1 MKKSRFFLA
10 STAVLLSALGANP
23 VLTRDVERSIST
35 TIVTPTV
42 DSNKKASTETPESKQ
57 GNANTSTAVTPAA
70 PVTPDKSTSVA
81 SDKDKPS
88 VSDKVEAPKTTPT
101 TPTAPEKDKSEPS
114 DSSSKVEPPKIAPIP
129 SATPDKDKSGTSD
142 SESSKPNQAEPEK
155 KYGDVTVEYK
165 SKDGTLIAPKE
176 LDTPTSEV
184 GTDYDT
190 TDQRKETITTVDGK
204 KYKLDL
210 KATQGA
216 ETGKVVEG
224 NTNITYYYD
233 LVPDAPQKKYGDVTV
248 EYKNKDGMT
257 ISPKVTD
264 TPRSEVGT
272 DYDTTDQRRETII
285 SSEGKKYRL
294 DLKATQGYEKGKVL
308 EGNTN
313 ITYYYDLVTETPD
326 SNKVLPPKA
335 DPAPPDKDIPSTPDS
350 SSKVVPSQDKA
361 QVPSVPATP
370 SSDSSVSPDTSI
382 ADTIA
387 PTDTIPTDEAID
399 AKDTVNPSILT
410 EKGTDETTISDMDL
424 KKDETFSLDNASS
437 VTTKKGDTIDN
448 PIKSIISPA
457 DPLLTDKGFEIIGN
471 DQGEVTIK
479 NADGSKTS
487 VPAAQVGARANP
499 DGTVTVKSSNGKFTL
514 LPDTG
519 EATTILATIGL
530 FILALLGFKKVKP
543 FEKDNWLIR

>member
-23 VLTRDVERSIST
+23 VLARDVERSIST

-42 DSNKKASTETPESKQ
+42 DSNKKASTETLESKQ

-114 DSSSKVEPPKIAPIP
+114 DSSSKVEPPKIAPVP

-165 SKDGTLIAPKE
+165 SKDGALIAPKE
-176 LDTPTSEV
+176 LDTPT
-184 GTDYDT
+184 
-190 TDQRKETITTVDGK
+190 
-204 KYKLDL
+204 
-210 KATQGA
+210 
-216 ETGKVVEG
+216 
-224 NTNITYYYD
+224 
-233 LVPDAPQKKYGDVTV
+233 
-248 EYKNKDGMT
+248 
-257 ISPKVTD
+257 
-264 TPRSEVGT
+264 SEVGT

-326 SNKVLPPKA
+326 SNKVVPPKT

-410 EKGTDETTISDMDL
+410 EKSTDETTISDMDL

-487 VPAAQVGARANP
+487 VPAAQVGGRANP

-543 FEKDNWLIR
+543 FEKDNWLIG

>member
-1 MKKSRFFLA
+1 M
-10 STAVLLSALGANP
+10 LSALGANP
-23 VLTRDVERSIST
+23 VLARDVERSIST

-57 GNANTSTAVTPAA
+57 ENANTSTAVMSAA
-70 PVTPDKSTSVA
+70 PVTPDKSTSVV
-81 SDKDKPS
+81 SDTDKPS
-88 VSDKVEAPKTTPT
+88 ASDKVEAPKTTRT
-101 TPTAPEKDKSEPS
+101 TPTAPEKDKSELL
-114 DSSSKVEPPKIAPIP
+114 DSSSKVEPPKIDPVLP
-129 SATPDKDKSGTSD
+129 ATPDKDKSGTSD
-142 SESSKPNQAEPEK
+142 SESSKPKQSEPEK

-165 SKDGTLIAPKE
+165 SKDGALIAPKE
-176 LDTPTSEV
+176 LDTPTSVV

-190 TDQRKETITTVDGK
+190 TD
-204 KYKLDL
+204 Y
-210 KATQGA
+210 
-216 ETGKVVEG
+216 
-224 NTNITYYYD
+224 
-233 LVPDAPQKKYGDVTV
+233 
-248 EYKNKDGMT
+248 
-257 ISPKVTD
+257 
-264 TPRSEVGT
+264 
-272 DYDTTDQRRETII
+272 RRETII

-326 SNKVLPPKA
+326 SNKVVPPKPEP
-335 DPAPPDKDIPSTPDS
+335 DTPDKTKPSTSDS
-350 SSKVVPSQDKA
+350 SDKGATPQDKPPIPN
-361 QVPSVPATP
+361 PSE
-370 SSDSSVSPDTSI
+370 DSSVSPDSSI
-382 ADTIA
+382 ADTVT
-387 PTDTIPTDEAID
+387 PMDTIPSDGML
-399 AKDTVNPSILT
+399 DTQLEQTNSLEEGINPSILT
-410 EKGTDETTISDMDL
+410 EKSKDEPTTSDVDL

-543 FEKDNWLIR
+543 FEKDNWLIG

>member
-23 VLTRDVERSIST
+23 VLARDVERSIST

-88 VSDKVEAPKTTPT
+88 VSDKVEAPKTTRT
-101 TPTAPEKDKSEPS
+101 TPTAPEKDKSELL
-114 DSSSKVEPPKIAPIP
+114 DSSSKVEPPKIDPVLP
-129 SATPDKDKSGTSD
+129 ATPDKDKSGTSD
-142 SESSKPNQAEPEK
+142 SESSKPKQSEPEK

-165 SKDGTLIAPKE
+165 SKDGALIAPKE
-176 LDTPTSEV
+176 LDTPTSVV

-190 TDQRKETITTVDGK
+190 TD
-204 KYKLDL
+204 Y
-210 KATQGA
+210 
-216 ETGKVVEG
+216 
-224 NTNITYYYD
+224 
-233 LVPDAPQKKYGDVTV
+233 
-248 EYKNKDGMT
+248 
-257 ISPKVTD
+257 
-264 TPRSEVGT
+264 
-272 DYDTTDQRRETII
+272 RRETII

-326 SNKVLPPKA
+326 SNKVVPPKPEP
-335 DPAPPDKDIPSTPDS
+335 DTPDKTKPSTSDS
-350 SSKVVPSQDKA
+350 SDKGATPQDKPPIPN
-361 QVPSVPATP
+361 PSE
-370 SSDSSVSPDTSI
+370 DSSVSPDSSI
-382 ADTIA
+382 ADTVT
-387 PTDTIPTDEAID
+387 PMDTIPSDGML
-399 AKDTVNPSILT
+399 DTQLEQTNSLEEGINPSILT
-410 EKGTDETTISDMDL
+410 EKSKDEPTTSDVDL

-543 FEKDNWLIR
+543 FEKDNWLIG

>member
-23 VLTRDVERSIST
+23 VLARDVERSIST

-114 DSSSKVEPPKIAPIP
+114 DSSSKVEPPKIAPVP
-129 SATPDKDKSGTSD
+129 SAIPDKDKSGTSD

-165 SKDGTLIAPKE
+165 SKDGALIAPKE

-190 TDQRKETITTVDGK
+190 TD
-204 KYKLDL
+204 Y
-210 KATQGA
+210 
-216 ETGKVVEG
+216 
-224 NTNITYYYD
+224 
-233 LVPDAPQKKYGDVTV
+233 
-248 EYKNKDGMT
+248 
-257 ISPKVTD
+257 
-264 TPRSEVGT
+264 
-272 DYDTTDQRRETII
+272 RRETII

-294 DLKATQGYEKGKVL
+294 DPQATQGYEKGKVL

-326 SNKVLPPKA
+326 SNKVVPPKA
-335 DPAPPDKDIPSTPDS
+335 APAPPDKDIPSTSDS

-361 QVPSVPATP
+361 QVPSVSATP
-370 SSDSSVSPDTSI
+370 SSDSSVSPDSSI
-382 ADTIA
+382 ADTVT
-387 PTDTIPTDEAID
+387 PMDTIPSDGML
-399 AKDTVNPSILT
+399 DTQLEQTNSLEEGINPSILT
-410 EKGTDETTISDMDL
+410 EKSKDEPTTSDVDL
-424 KKDETFSLDNASS
+424 KKDETFNLNNASS
-437 VTTKKGDTIDN
+437 VSGKKGDTIDN
-448 PIKSIISPA
+448 PIRSIISPA

-543 FEKDNWLIR
+543 FEKDNWLIG

>member
-23 VLTRDVERSIST
+23 VLARDVERSIST

-114 DSSSKVEPPKIAPIP
+114 DSSSKVEPPKIAPVP

-165 SKDGTLIAPKE
+165 SKDGALIAPKE

-190 TDQRKETITTVDGK
+190 TD
-204 KYKLDL
+204 Y
-210 KATQGA
+210 
-216 ETGKVVEG
+216 
-224 NTNITYYYD
+224 
-233 LVPDAPQKKYGDVTV
+233 
-248 EYKNKDGMT
+248 
-257 ISPKVTD
+257 
-264 TPRSEVGT
+264 
-272 DYDTTDQRRETII
+272 RRETII

-294 DLKATQGYEKGKVL
+294 DPQATQGYEKGKVL

-326 SNKVLPPKA
+326 SNKVVPPKA
-335 DPAPPDKDIPSTPDS
+335 APAPPDKDIPSTSDS

-361 QVPSVPATP
+361 QVPSVSATP
-370 SSDSSVSPDTSI
+370 SSDSSVSPDSSI
-382 ADTIA
+382 ADTVT
-387 PTDTIPTDEAID
+387 PMDTIPSDGML
-399 AKDTVNPSILT
+399 DTQLEQTNSLEEGINPSILT
-410 EKGTDETTISDMDL
+410 EKSKDEPTTSDVDL
-424 KKDETFSLDNASS
+424 KKDETFNLNNASS
-437 VTTKKGDTIDN
+437 VSGKKGDTIDN
-448 PIKSIISPA
+448 PIRSIISPA

-543 FEKDNWLIR
+543 FEKDNWLIG

>member
-23 VLTRDVERSIST
+23 VLARDVERSIST

-57 GNANTSTAVTPAA
+57 GNASTSTAVTPAA
-70 PVTPDKSTSVA
+70 PVTPDKSTSVV

-88 VSDKVEAPKTTPT
+88 VPDKVEAPKATPT

-114 DSSSKVEPPKIAPIP
+114 DSSSKVEPPKIAPVP
-129 SATPDKDKSGTSD
+129 PAPPDKDKSGTSD

-165 SKDGTLIAPKE
+165 SKDGALIAPKE

-190 TDQRKETITTVDGK
+190 TD
-204 KYKLDL
+204 Y
-210 KATQGA
+210 
-216 ETGKVVEG
+216 
-224 NTNITYYYD
+224 
-233 LVPDAPQKKYGDVTV
+233 
-248 EYKNKDGMT
+248 
-257 ISPKVTD
+257 
-264 TPRSEVGT
+264 
-272 DYDTTDQRRETII
+272 RRETII

-294 DLKATQGYEKGKVL
+294 DPQATQGYEKGKVL
-308 EGNTN
+308 EGNTT
-313 ITYYYDLVTETPD
+313 ITYYYDLVTE
-326 SNKVLPPKA
+326 A
-335 DPAPPDKDIPSTPDS
+335 PDS
-350 SSKVVPSQDKA
+350 SSKVVPPRAESTPPDKTKPGESDLSNKGATPQDKPKTPA
-361 QVPSVPATP
+361 APST
-370 SSDSSVSPDTSI
+370 DSSVGPDSSI
-382 ADTIA
+382 ADTVA
-387 PTDTIPTDEAID
+387 PPDKIPHDGMLDTQLESTDTSSDV
-399 AKDTVNPSILT
+399 VNPSALT
-410 EKGTDETTISDMDL
+410 EKNTDKSTTSDVDL

-519 EATTILATIGL
+519 EVPTILATIGL

-543 FEKDNWLIR
+543 FEKDNWLIG

>member
-23 VLTRDVERSIST
+23 VLARDVERSIST

-57 GNANTSTAVTPAA
+57 GNAHTSTAVTPAA
-70 PVTPDKSTSVA
+70 PVTPDKSTSVV
-81 SDKDKPS
+81 SDTDKPS
-88 VSDKVEAPKTTPT
+88 ASDKVEAPKTTRT
-101 TPTAPEKDKSEPS
+101 TPTAPEKDKSELL
-114 DSSSKVEPPKIAPIP
+114 DSSSKVEPPKIDPVLP
-129 SATPDKDKSGTSD
+129 ATPDKDKSGTSD
-142 SESSKPNQAEPEK
+142 SESSKPKQSEPEK

-165 SKDGTLIAPKE
+165 SKDGALIAPKE
-176 LDTPTSEV
+176 LDTPTSVV

-190 TDQRKETITTVDGK
+190 TD
-204 KYKLDL
+204 Y
-210 KATQGA
+210 
-216 ETGKVVEG
+216 
-224 NTNITYYYD
+224 
-233 LVPDAPQKKYGDVTV
+233 
-248 EYKNKDGMT
+248 
-257 ISPKVTD
+257 
-264 TPRSEVGT
+264 
-272 DYDTTDQRRETII
+272 RRETII

-326 SNKVLPPKA
+326 SNKVVPPKPEP
-335 DPAPPDKDIPSTPDS
+335 DTPDKTKPSTSDS
-350 SSKVVPSQDKA
+350 SDKGATPQDKPPIPN
-361 QVPSVPATP
+361 PSE
-370 SSDSSVSPDTSI
+370 DSSVSPDSSI
-382 ADTIA
+382 ADTVT
-387 PTDTIPTDEAID
+387 PMDTIPSDGML
-399 AKDTVNPSILT
+399 DTQLEQTNSLEEGINPSILT

-487 VPAAQVGARANP
+487 VPAAQVGGRTNP

-543 FEKDNWLIR
+543 FEKDNWLIG

>member
-1 MKKSRFFLA
+1 MKKSRLFLA

-23 VLTRDVERSIST
+23 VLARDVERSIST

-57 GNANTSTAVTPAA
+57 ENANTSTAVMSAA
-70 PVTPDKSTSVA
+70 PVTPDKSTSVV
-81 SDKDKPS
+81 SDTDKPS
-88 VSDKVEAPKTTPT
+88 ASDKVEAPKTTRT
-101 TPTAPEKDKSEPS
+101 TPTAPEKDKSELL
-114 DSSSKVEPPKIAPIP
+114 DSSSKVEPPKIDPVLP
-129 SATPDKDKSGTSD
+129 ATPDKDKSGTSD
-142 SESSKPNQAEPEK
+142 SESSKPKQSEPEK

-165 SKDGTLIAPKE
+165 SKDGALIAPKE
-176 LDTPTSEV
+176 LDTPTSVV

-190 TDQRKETITTVDGK
+190 TD
-204 KYKLDL
+204 Y
-210 KATQGA
+210 
-216 ETGKVVEG
+216 
-224 NTNITYYYD
+224 
-233 LVPDAPQKKYGDVTV
+233 
-248 EYKNKDGMT
+248 
-257 ISPKVTD
+257 
-264 TPRSEVGT
+264 
-272 DYDTTDQRRETII
+272 RRETII

-326 SNKVLPPKA
+326 SNKVVPPKPEP
-335 DPAPPDKDIPSTPDS
+335 DTPDKTKPSTSDS
-350 SSKVVPSQDKA
+350 SDKGATPQDKPPIPN
-361 QVPSVPATP
+361 PSE
-370 SSDSSVSPDTSI
+370 DSSVSPDSSI
-382 ADTIA
+382 ADTVT
-387 PTDTIPTDEAID
+387 PMDTIPSDGML
-399 AKDTVNPSILT
+399 DTQLEQTNSLEEGINPSILT
-410 EKGTDETTISDMDL
+410 EKSKDEPTTSDVDL

-543 FEKDNWLIR
+543 FEKDNWLIG

>member
-1 MKKSRFFLA
+1 MLA
-10 STAVLLSALGANP
+10 
-23 VLTRDVERSIST
+23 RDVERSIST

-57 GNANTSTAVTPAA
+57 ENANTSTAVMSAA
-70 PVTPDKSTSVA
+70 PVTPDKSTSVV
-81 SDKDKPS
+81 SDTDKPS
-88 VSDKVEAPKTTPT
+88 ASDKVEAPKTTRT
-101 TPTAPEKDKSEPS
+101 TPTAPEKDKSELL
-114 DSSSKVEPPKIAPIP
+114 DSSSKVEPPKIDPVLP
-129 SATPDKDKSGTSD
+129 ATPDKDKSGTSD
-142 SESSKPNQAEPEK
+142 SESSKPKQSEPEK

-165 SKDGTLIAPKE
+165 SKDGALIAPKE
-176 LDTPTSEV
+176 LDTPTSVV

-190 TDQRKETITTVDGK
+190 TD
-204 KYKLDL
+204 Y
-210 KATQGA
+210 
-216 ETGKVVEG
+216 
-224 NTNITYYYD
+224 
-233 LVPDAPQKKYGDVTV
+233 
-248 EYKNKDGMT
+248 
-257 ISPKVTD
+257 
-264 TPRSEVGT
+264 
-272 DYDTTDQRRETII
+272 RRETII

-326 SNKVLPPKA
+326 SNKVVPPKPEP
-335 DPAPPDKDIPSTPDS
+335 DTPDKTKPSTSDS
-350 SSKVVPSQDKA
+350 SDKGATPQDKPPIPN
-361 QVPSVPATP
+361 PSE
-370 SSDSSVSPDTSI
+370 DSSVSPDSSI
-382 ADTIA
+382 ADTVT
-387 PTDTIPTDEAID
+387 PMDTIPSDGML
-399 AKDTVNPSILT
+399 DTQLEQTNSLEEGINPSILT
-410 EKGTDETTISDMDL
+410 EKSKDEPTTSDVDL

-543 FEKDNWLIR
+543 FEKDNWLIG

>member
-23 VLTRDVERSIST
+23 VLARDVERSIST

-88 VSDKVEAPKTTPT
+88 VSDKVEVPKTTPT

-114 DSSSKVEPPKIAPIP
+114 DSSSKVEPPKIAPVP

-165 SKDGTLIAPKE
+165 SKDGALIAPKE

-190 TDQRKETITTVDGK
+190 TD
-204 KYKLDL
+204 Y
-210 KATQGA
+210 
-216 ETGKVVEG
+216 
-224 NTNITYYYD
+224 
-233 LVPDAPQKKYGDVTV
+233 
-248 EYKNKDGMT
+248 
-257 ISPKVTD
+257 
-264 TPRSEVGT
+264 
-272 DYDTTDQRRETII
+272 RRETII

-294 DLKATQGYEKGKVL
+294 DPQATQGYEKGKVL

-326 SNKVLPPKA
+326 SNKVVPPKA
-335 DPAPPDKDIPSTPDS
+335 APAPPDKDIPSTSDS

-361 QVPSVPATP
+361 QVPSVSATP
-370 SSDSSVSPDTSI
+370 SSDSSVSPDSSI
-382 ADTIA
+382 ADTVT
-387 PTDTIPTDEAID
+387 PMDTIPSDGML
-399 AKDTVNPSILT
+399 DTQLEQTNSLEEGINPSILT
-410 EKGTDETTISDMDL
+410 EKSKDEPTTSDVDL
-424 KKDETFSLDNASS
+424 KKDETFNLNNASS
-437 VTTKKGDTIDN
+437 VSGKKGDTIDN
-448 PIKSIISPA
+448 PIRSIISPA

-543 FEKDNWLIR
+543 FEKDNWLIG

>member
-23 VLTRDVERSIST
+23 VLARDVERSIST

-114 DSSSKVEPPKIAPIP
+114 DSSSKVEPPKIAPVP

-165 SKDGTLIAPKE
+165 SKDGALIAPKE

-190 TDQRKETITTVDGK
+190 TD
-204 KYKLDL
+204 Y
-210 KATQGA
+210 
-216 ETGKVVEG
+216 
-224 NTNITYYYD
+224 
-233 LVPDAPQKKYGDVTV
+233 
-248 EYKNKDGMT
+248 
-257 ISPKVTD
+257 
-264 TPRSEVGT
+264 
-272 DYDTTDQRRETII
+272 RRETII

-294 DLKATQGYEKGKVL
+294 DPQATQGYEKGKVL

-326 SNKVLPPKA
+326 SNKVVPPKA
-335 DPAPPDKDIPSTPDS
+335 APAPPDKDIPSTSDS

-361 QVPSVPATP
+361 QVPSVSATP
-370 SSDSSVSPDTSI
+370 SSDSSVSPDSSI
-382 ADTIA
+382 ADTVT
-387 PTDTIPTDEAID
+387 PMDTIPSDGML
-399 AKDTVNPSILT
+399 DTQLEQTNSLEEGINPSILT
-410 EKGTDETTISDMDL
+410 EKSKDEPTTSDVDL

-487 VPAAQVGARANP
+487 VPAAQVGARVNP

-543 FEKDNWLIR
+543 FEKDNWLIG

>member
-23 VLTRDVERSIST
+23 VLARDVERSSST

-101 TPTAPEKDKSEPS
+101 TPTAPEKDKLEPS
-114 DSSSKVEPPKIAPIP
+114 DSSSKVEPLKIAPVP
-129 SATPDKDKSGTSD
+129 PATPDKDKSGTSD

-190 TDQRKETITTVDGK
+190 TDQR
-204 KYKLDL
+204 
-210 KATQGA
+210 
-216 ETGKVVEG
+216 
-224 NTNITYYYD
+224 
-233 LVPDAPQKKYGDVTV
+233 
-248 EYKNKDGMT
+248 
-257 ISPKVTD
+257 
-264 TPRSEVGT
+264 
-272 DYDTTDQRRETII
+272 RETII

-326 SNKVLPPKA
+326 SNKVVPPKPEP
-335 DPAPPDKDIPSTPDS
+335 DTPDKTKPSTSDS
-350 SSKVVPSQDKA
+350 SDKGATPQDKPPIPN
-361 QVPSVPATP
+361 PSE
-370 SSDSSVSPDTSI
+370 DSSVSPDSSI
-382 ADTIA
+382 ADTVT
-387 PTDTIPTDEAID
+387 PMDTIPSDGML
-399 AKDTVNPSILT
+399 DTQLEQTNSLEEGINPSILT
-410 EKGTDETTISDMDL
+410 EKSKDEPTTSDVDL

-543 FEKDNWLIR
+543 FEKDNWLIG

>member
-23 VLTRDVERSIST
+23 VLARDVERSIST

-114 DSSSKVEPPKIAPIP
+114 DSSSKVEPPKIAPVP

-165 SKDGTLIAPKE
+165 SKDGALIAPKE

-190 TDQRKETITTVDGK
+190 TD
-204 KYKLDL
+204 Y
-210 KATQGA
+210 
-216 ETGKVVEG
+216 
-224 NTNITYYYD
+224 
-233 LVPDAPQKKYGDVTV
+233 
-248 EYKNKDGMT
+248 
-257 ISPKVTD
+257 
-264 TPRSEVGT
+264 
-272 DYDTTDQRRETII
+272 RRETII

-294 DLKATQGYEKGKVL
+294 DPQATQGYEKGKVL

-326 SNKVLPPKA
+326 SNKVVPPKPEP
-335 DPAPPDKDIPSTPDS
+335 DTPDKTKPSTSDS
-350 SSKVVPSQDKA
+350 SDKGATPQDKPPIPN
-361 QVPSVPATP
+361 PSE
-370 SSDSSVSPDTSI
+370 DSSVSPDSSI
-382 ADTIA
+382 ADTVT
-387 PTDTIPTDEAID
+387 PMDTIPSDGML
-399 AKDTVNPSILT
+399 DTQLEQTNSLEEGINPSILT
-410 EKGTDETTISDMDL
+410 EKSKDEPTTSDVDL

-487 VPAAQVGARANP
+487 VPASQVGARANP

-543 FEKDNWLIR
+543 FEKDNWLIG

>member
-23 VLTRDVERSIST
+23 VLARDVERSIST

-57 GNANTSTAVTPAA
+57 ENANTSTAVMSAA
-70 PVTPDKSTSVA
+70 PVTPDKSTSVV
-81 SDKDKPS
+81 SDTDKPS
-88 VSDKVEAPKTTPT
+88 ASDKVEAPKTTRT
-101 TPTAPEKDKSEPS
+101 TPTAPEKDKSELL
-114 DSSSKVEPPKIAPIP
+114 DSSSKVEPPKIAPVLP
-129 SATPDKDKSGTSD
+129 ATPDKDKSGTSD
-142 SESSKPNQAEPEK
+142 SESSKPKQSEPEK

-165 SKDGTLIAPKE
+165 SKDGALIAPKE
-176 LDTPTSEV
+176 LDTPTSVV

-190 TDQRKETITTVDGK
+190 TD
-204 KYKLDL
+204 Y
-210 KATQGA
+210 
-216 ETGKVVEG
+216 
-224 NTNITYYYD
+224 
-233 LVPDAPQKKYGDVTV
+233 
-248 EYKNKDGMT
+248 
-257 ISPKVTD
+257 
-264 TPRSEVGT
+264 
-272 DYDTTDQRRETII
+272 RRETII

-326 SNKVLPPKA
+326 SNKVVPPKPEP
-335 DPAPPDKDIPSTPDS
+335 DTPDKTKPSTSDS
-350 SSKVVPSQDKA
+350 SDKGATPQDKPPIPN
-361 QVPSVPATP
+361 PSE
-370 SSDSSVSPDTSI
+370 DSSVSPDSSI
-382 ADTIA
+382 ADTVT
-387 PTDTIPTDEAID
+387 PMDTIPSDGML
-399 AKDTVNPSILT
+399 DTQLEQTNSLEEGINPSILT
-410 EKGTDETTISDMDL
+410 EKSKDEPTTSDVDL

-543 FEKDNWLIR
+543 FEKDNWLIG

>member
-23 VLTRDVERSIST
+23 VLARDVERSIST

-57 GNANTSTAVTPAA
+57 ENANTSTAVMSAA
-70 PVTPDKSTSVA
+70 PVTPDKSTSVV
-81 SDKDKPS
+81 SDTDKPS
-88 VSDKVEAPKTTPT
+88 ASDKVEAPKTTRT
-101 TPTAPEKDKSEPS
+101 TPTAPEKDKSELL
-114 DSSSKVEPPKIAPIP
+114 DSSSKVEPPKIDPVLP
-129 SATPDKDKSGTSD
+129 ATPDKDKSGTSD
-142 SESSKPNQAEPEK
+142 SESSKPKQSEPEK

-165 SKDGTLIAPKE
+165 SKDGALIAPKE
-176 LDTPTSEV
+176 LDTPTSVV

-190 TDQRKETITTVDGK
+190 TD
-204 KYKLDL
+204 Y
-210 KATQGA
+210 
-216 ETGKVVEG
+216 
-224 NTNITYYYD
+224 
-233 LVPDAPQKKYGDVTV
+233 
-248 EYKNKDGMT
+248 
-257 ISPKVTD
+257 
-264 TPRSEVGT
+264 
-272 DYDTTDQRRETII
+272 RRETII

-326 SNKVLPPKA
+326 SNKVVPPKPEP
-335 DPAPPDKDIPSTPDS
+335 DTPDKTKPSTSDS
-350 SSKVVPSQDKA
+350 SDKGATPQDKPPIPN
-361 QVPSVPATP
+361 PSE
-370 SSDSSVSPDTSI
+370 DSSVSPDSSI
-382 ADTIA
+382 ADTVT
-387 PTDTIPTDEAID
+387 PMDTIPSDGML
-399 AKDTVNPSILT
+399 DTQLEQTNSLEEGINPSILT
-410 EKGTDETTISDMDL
+410 EKSKDEPTTSDVDL

-543 FEKDNWLIR
+543 FEKDNWLIG

>member
-23 VLTRDVERSIST
+23 VLARDVERSIST

-57 GNANTSTAVTPAA
+57 ENANTSTAVMSAA
-70 PVTPDKSTSVA
+70 PVTPDKSTSVV
-81 SDKDKPS
+81 SDTDKPS
-88 VSDKVEAPKTTPT
+88 ASDKVEAPKTTRT
-101 TPTAPEKDKSEPS
+101 TPTAPEKDKSELL
-114 DSSSKVEPPKIAPIP
+114 DSSSKVEPPKIDPVLP
-129 SATPDKDKSGTSD
+129 ATPDKDKSGTSD
-142 SESSKPNQAEPEK
+142 SESSKPKQSEPEK

-165 SKDGTLIAPKE
+165 SKDGALIAPKE
-176 LDTPTSEV
+176 LDTPTSVV

-190 TDQRKETITTVDGK
+190 TD
-204 KYKLDL
+204 Y
-210 KATQGA
+210 
-216 ETGKVVEG
+216 
-224 NTNITYYYD
+224 
-233 LVPDAPQKKYGDVTV
+233 
-248 EYKNKDGMT
+248 
-257 ISPKVTD
+257 
-264 TPRSEVGT
+264 
-272 DYDTTDQRRETII
+272 RRETII

-326 SNKVLPPKA
+326 SNKVVPPKPEP
-335 DPAPPDKDIPSTPDS
+335 DTPDKTKPSTSDS
-350 SSKVVPSQDKA
+350 SDKGATPQDKPPIPN
-361 QVPSVPATP
+361 PSE
-370 SSDSSVSPDTSI
+370 DSSVSPDSSI
-382 ADTIA
+382 ADTVT
-387 PTDTIPTDEAID
+387 PMDTIPSDGML
-399 AKDTVNPSILT
+399 DTQLEQTNSLEEGINPSILT
-410 EKGTDETTISDMDL
+410 EKSKDEPTTSDVDL

-479 NADGSKTS
+479 NADGSKTF

-543 FEKDNWLIR
+543 FEKDNWLIG

>member
-23 VLTRDVERSIST
+23 VLARDVERSIST

-57 GNANTSTAVTPAA
+57 TSTAVTPAA

-114 DSSSKVEPPKIAPIP
+114 DSSSKVEPPKIAPVP

-165 SKDGTLIAPKE
+165 SKDGALIAPKE

-190 TDQRKETITTVDGK
+190 TD
-204 KYKLDL
+204 Y
-210 KATQGA
+210 
-216 ETGKVVEG
+216 
-224 NTNITYYYD
+224 
-233 LVPDAPQKKYGDVTV
+233 
-248 EYKNKDGMT
+248 
-257 ISPKVTD
+257 
-264 TPRSEVGT
+264 
-272 DYDTTDQRRETII
+272 RRETII

-294 DLKATQGYEKGKVL
+294 DPQATQGYEKGKVL

-326 SNKVLPPKA
+326 SNKVVPPKA
-335 DPAPPDKDIPSTPDS
+335 APAPPDKDIPSTSDS

-361 QVPSVPATP
+361 QVPSVSATP
-370 SSDSSVSPDTSI
+370 SSDSSVSPDSSI
-382 ADTIA
+382 ADTVT
-387 PTDTIPTDEAID
+387 PMDTIPSDGML
-399 AKDTVNPSILT
+399 DTQLEQTNSLEEGINPSILT
-410 EKGTDETTISDMDL
+410 EKSKDEPTTSDVDL
-424 KKDETFSLDNASS
+424 KKDETFNLNNASS
-437 VTTKKGDTIDN
+437 VSGKKGDTIDN
-448 PIKSIISPA
+448 PIRSIISPA

-543 FEKDNWLIR
+543 FEKDNWLIG

>member
-23 VLTRDVERSIST
+23 VLARDVERSIST

-42 DSNKKASTETPESKQ
+42 DSNKKASTETPEFKQ

-70 PVTPDKSTSVA
+70 PVTPDKSTSVV

-88 VSDKVEAPKTTPT
+88 VPDKVEAPKATPT
-101 TPTAPEKDKSEPS
+101 TPTAPKKDKSEPS
-114 DSSSKVEPPKIAPIP
+114 DSSSKVEPPKIAPVP
-129 SATPDKDKSGTSD
+129 PAPPDKDKSGTSD
-142 SESSKPNQAEPEK
+142 SESSKPKQSEPEK

-165 SKDGTLIAPKE
+165 SKDGALIAPKE
-176 LDTPTSEV
+176 LDTPTSVV

-190 TDQRKETITTVDGK
+190 TD
-204 KYKLDL
+204 Y
-210 KATQGA
+210 
-216 ETGKVVEG
+216 
-224 NTNITYYYD
+224 
-233 LVPDAPQKKYGDVTV
+233 
-248 EYKNKDGMT
+248 
-257 ISPKVTD
+257 
-264 TPRSEVGT
+264 
-272 DYDTTDQRRETII
+272 RRETII

-326 SNKVLPPKA
+326 SNKVVPPKPEP
-335 DPAPPDKDIPSTPDS
+335 DTPDKTKPSTSDS
-350 SSKVVPSQDKA
+350 SDKGATPQDKPPIPN
-361 QVPSVPATP
+361 PSE
-370 SSDSSVSPDTSI
+370 DSSVSPDSSI
-382 ADTIA
+382 ADTVT
-387 PTDTIPTDEAID
+387 PMDTIPSDGML
-399 AKDTVNPSILT
+399 DTQLEQTNSLEEGINPSILT
-410 EKGTDETTISDMDL
+410 EKSKDEPTTSDVDL

-543 FEKDNWLIR
+543 FEKDNWLIG

>member
-23 VLTRDVERSIST
+23 VLARDVERSIST

-57 GNANTSTAVTPAA
+57 ENANTSTAVMSAA
-70 PVTPDKSTSVA
+70 PVTPDKSTSVV
-81 SDKDKPS
+81 SDTDKPS
-88 VSDKVEAPKTTPT
+88 ASDKVEAPKTTRT
-101 TPTAPEKDKSEPS
+101 TPTAPEKDKSELL
-114 DSSSKVEPPKIAPIP
+114 DSSSKVEPPKIDPVLP
-129 SATPDKDKSGTSD
+129 ATPDKDKSGTSD
-142 SESSKPNQAEPEK
+142 SESSKPKQSEPEK

-165 SKDGTLIAPKE
+165 SKDGALIAPKE
-176 LDTPTSEV
+176 LDTPTYVV

-190 TDQRKETITTVDGK
+190 TD
-204 KYKLDL
+204 Y
-210 KATQGA
+210 
-216 ETGKVVEG
+216 
-224 NTNITYYYD
+224 
-233 LVPDAPQKKYGDVTV
+233 
-248 EYKNKDGMT
+248 
-257 ISPKVTD
+257 
-264 TPRSEVGT
+264 
-272 DYDTTDQRRETII
+272 RRETII

-326 SNKVLPPKA
+326 SNKVVPPKPEP
-335 DPAPPDKDIPSTPDS
+335 DTPDKTKPSTSDS
-350 SSKVVPSQDKA
+350 SDKGATPQDKPPIPN
-361 QVPSVPATP
+361 PSE
-370 SSDSSVSPDTSI
+370 DSSVSPDSSI
-382 ADTIA
+382 ADTVT
-387 PTDTIPTDEAID
+387 PMDTIPSDGML
-399 AKDTVNPSILT
+399 DTQLEQTNSLEEGINPSILT
-410 EKGTDETTISDMDL
+410 EKSKDEPTTSDVDL

-543 FEKDNWLIR
+543 FEKDNWLIG

>member
-23 VLTRDVERSIST
+23 VLARDVERSIST

-101 TPTAPEKDKSEPS
+101 TPTAPEKDKS
-114 DSSSKVEPPKIAPIP
+114 
-129 SATPDKDKSGTSD
+129 GTSD

-165 SKDGTLIAPKE
+165 SKDGALIAPKE
-176 LDTPTSEV
+176 LDTPT
-184 GTDYDT
+184 
-190 TDQRKETITTVDGK
+190 
-204 KYKLDL
+204 
-210 KATQGA
+210 
-216 ETGKVVEG
+216 
-224 NTNITYYYD
+224 
-233 LVPDAPQKKYGDVTV
+233 
-248 EYKNKDGMT
+248 
-257 ISPKVTD
+257 
-264 TPRSEVGT
+264 SEVGT

-326 SNKVLPPKA
+326 SNKVVPPKT

-382 ADTIA
+382 A
-387 PTDTIPTDEAID
+387 DTIPTDEAID

-543 FEKDNWLIR
+543 FEKDNWLIG

>member
-23 VLTRDVERSIST
+23 VLARDVERSIST

-57 GNANTSTAVTPAA
+57 ENANTSTAVMSAA
-70 PVTPDKSTSVA
+70 LVTPDKSTSVV
-81 SDKDKPS
+81 SDTDKPS
-88 VSDKVEAPKTTPT
+88 ASDKVEAPKTTRT
-101 TPTAPEKDKSEPS
+101 TPTAPEKDKSELL
-114 DSSSKVEPPKIAPIP
+114 DSSSKVEPPKIDPVLP
-129 SATPDKDKSGTSD
+129 ATPDKDKSGTSD
-142 SESSKPNQAEPEK
+142 SESSKPKQSEPEK

-165 SKDGTLIAPKE
+165 SKDGALIAPKE
-176 LDTPTSEV
+176 LDTPTSVV

-190 TDQRKETITTVDGK
+190 TD
-204 KYKLDL
+204 Y
-210 KATQGA
+210 
-216 ETGKVVEG
+216 
-224 NTNITYYYD
+224 
-233 LVPDAPQKKYGDVTV
+233 
-248 EYKNKDGMT
+248 
-257 ISPKVTD
+257 
-264 TPRSEVGT
+264 
-272 DYDTTDQRRETII
+272 RRETII

-326 SNKVLPPKA
+326 SNKVVPPKPEP
-335 DPAPPDKDIPSTPDS
+335 DTPDKTKPSTSDS
-350 SSKVVPSQDKA
+350 SDKGATPQDKPPIPN
-361 QVPSVPATP
+361 PSE
-370 SSDSSVSPDTSI
+370 DSSVSPDSSI
-382 ADTIA
+382 ADTVT
-387 PTDTIPTDEAID
+387 PMDTIPSDGML
-399 AKDTVNPSILT
+399 DTQLEQTNSLEEGINPSILT
-410 EKGTDETTISDMDL
+410 EKSKDEPTTSDVDL

-543 FEKDNWLIR
+543 FEKDNWLIG

>member
-23 VLTRDVERSIST
+23 VLARDVERSIST

-57 GNANTSTAVTPAA
+57 ENANTSTAVMSAA
-70 PVTPDKSTSVA
+70 PVTPDKSTSVV
-81 SDKDKPS
+81 SDTDKPS
-88 VSDKVEAPKTTPT
+88 ASDKVEAPKTTRT
-101 TPTAPEKDKSEPS
+101 TPTAPEKDKSELL
-114 DSSSKVEPPKIAPIP
+114 DSSSKVEPPKIDPVLP
-129 SATPDKDKSGTSD
+129 ATPDKDKSGTSD
-142 SESSKPNQAEPEK
+142 SESSKPKQSEPEK

-165 SKDGTLIAPKE
+165 SKDGALIAPKE
-176 LDTPTSEV
+176 LDTPTSVV

-190 TDQRKETITTVDGK
+190 TD
-204 KYKLDL
+204 Y
-210 KATQGA
+210 
-216 ETGKVVEG
+216 
-224 NTNITYYYD
+224 
-233 LVPDAPQKKYGDVTV
+233 
-248 EYKNKDGMT
+248 
-257 ISPKVTD
+257 
-264 TPRSEVGT
+264 
-272 DYDTTDQRRETII
+272 RRETII

-326 SNKVLPPKA
+326 SNKVVPPKPEP
-335 DPAPPDKDIPSTPDS
+335 DTPDKTKPSTSDLSDKGATP
-350 SSKVVPSQDKA
+350 QDKPPIPN
-361 QVPSVPATP
+361 PSE
-370 SSDSSVSPDTSI
+370 DSSVSPDSSI
-382 ADTIA
+382 ADTVT
-387 PTDTIPTDEAID
+387 PMDTIPSDGML
-399 AKDTVNPSILT
+399 DTQLEQTNSLEEGINPSILT
-410 EKGTDETTISDMDL
+410 EKSKDEPTTSDVDL

-543 FEKDNWLIR
+543 FEKDNWLIG

>member
-23 VLTRDVERSIST
+23 VLARDVERSIST

-42 DSNKKASTETPESKQ
+42 DSNKKAFTETPESKQ
-57 GNANTSTAVTPAA
+57 GNAGVSADVQKSSA
-70 PVTPDKSTSVA
+70 PVTSGKATSTLPDK
-81 SDKDKPS
+81 DNPS
-88 VSDKVEAPKTTPT
+88 MPSASDKVEPSRATPT
-101 TPTAPEKDKSEPS
+101 TPIVPDKTKT
-114 DSSSKVEPPKIAPIP
+114 DSQDTSSKVEPTKPKIEPVPLAMPE
-129 SATPDKDKSGTSD
+129 KDQSGTAGT
-142 SESSKPNQAEPEK
+142 ESSKPKQSEPEK

-165 SKDGTLIAPKE
+165 SKDGALIAPKE
-176 LDTPTSEV
+176 LDTPTSVV

-190 TDQRKETITTVDGK
+190 TD
-204 KYKLDL
+204 Y
-210 KATQGA
+210 
-216 ETGKVVEG
+216 
-224 NTNITYYYD
+224 
-233 LVPDAPQKKYGDVTV
+233 
-248 EYKNKDGMT
+248 
-257 ISPKVTD
+257 
-264 TPRSEVGT
+264 
-272 DYDTTDQRRETII
+272 RRETII

-313 ITYYYDLVTETPD
+313 ITYYYDLVTDTPD
-326 SNKVLPPKA
+326 SNKVVPPKPEP
-335 DPAPPDKDIPSTPDS
+335 DTPDKTKPSTSDS
-350 SSKVVPSQDKA
+350 SDKGATPQDKPPIPN
-361 QVPSVPATP
+361 PSE
-370 SSDSSVSPDTSI
+370 DSSVSPDSSI
-382 ADTIA
+382 ADTVT
-387 PTDTIPTDEAID
+387 PMDTIPSDGML
-399 AKDTVNPSILT
+399 DTQLEQTNSLEEGINPSILT
-410 EKGTDETTISDMDL
+410 EKSKDESTTSDVDL
-424 KKDETFSLDNASS
+424 KKDETFNLNNASS
-437 VTTKKGDTIDN
+437 VSGKKGDTIDN
-448 PIKSIISPA
+448 PIRSIISPA

-543 FEKDNWLIR
+543 FEKDNWLIG

>member
-23 VLTRDVERSIST
+23 VLARDVERSIST

-42 DSNKKASTETPESKQ
+42 GSNKKASTETPESKQ
-57 GNANTSTAVTPAA
+57 ENANTSTAVMSAA
-70 PVTPDKSTSVA
+70 PVTPDKSTSVV
-81 SDKDKPS
+81 SDTDKPS
-88 VSDKVEAPKTTPT
+88 ASDKVEAPKTTRT
-101 TPTAPEKDKSEPS
+101 TPTAPEKDKSELL
-114 DSSSKVEPPKIAPIP
+114 DSSSKVEPPKIDPVLP
-129 SATPDKDKSGTSD
+129 ATPDKDKSGTSD
-142 SESSKPNQAEPEK
+142 SESSKPKQSEPEK

-165 SKDGTLIAPKE
+165 SKDGALIAPKE
-176 LDTPTSEV
+176 LDTPTFVV

-190 TDQRKETITTVDGK
+190 TD
-204 KYKLDL
+204 Y
-210 KATQGA
+210 
-216 ETGKVVEG
+216 
-224 NTNITYYYD
+224 
-233 LVPDAPQKKYGDVTV
+233 
-248 EYKNKDGMT
+248 
-257 ISPKVTD
+257 
-264 TPRSEVGT
+264 
-272 DYDTTDQRRETII
+272 RRETII

-326 SNKVLPPKA
+326 SNKVVPPKPEP
-335 DPAPPDKDIPSTPDS
+335 DTPDKTKPSTSDS
-350 SSKVVPSQDKA
+350 SDKGATPQDKPPIPN
-361 QVPSVPATP
+361 PSE
-370 SSDSSVSPDTSI
+370 DSSVSPDSSI
-382 ADTIA
+382 ADTVT
-387 PTDTIPTDEAID
+387 PMDTIPSDGML
-399 AKDTVNPSILT
+399 DTQLEQTNSLEEGINPSILT
-410 EKGTDETTISDMDL
+410 EKSKDEPTTSDVDL

-543 FEKDNWLIR
+543 FEKDNWLIG

>member
-23 VLTRDVERSIST
+23 VLARDVERSIST

-57 GNANTSTAVTPAA
+57 GNANTSTAVTLAA
-70 PVTPDKSTSVA
+70 PVTPDKSTSAV

-88 VSDKVEAPKTTPT
+88 VPDKVEAPKTTPT

-114 DSSSKVEPPKIAPIP
+114 DSSSKVEPPKIDPVP
-129 SATPDKDKSGTSD
+129 PATPDKDKSGISD
-142 SESSKPNQAEPEK
+142 SDSSKPNQSEPEK

-165 SKDGTLIAPKE
+165 SKDGALIAPKE

-190 TDQRKETITTVDGK
+190 TD
-204 KYKLDL
+204 Y
-210 KATQGA
+210 
-216 ETGKVVEG
+216 
-224 NTNITYYYD
+224 
-233 LVPDAPQKKYGDVTV
+233 
-248 EYKNKDGMT
+248 
-257 ISPKVTD
+257 
-264 TPRSEVGT
+264 
-272 DYDTTDQRRETII
+272 RRETII

-294 DLKATQGYEKGKVL
+294 DPQGYEKGKVL

-326 SNKVLPPKA
+326 SNKVVPPKA
-335 DPAPPDKDIPSTPDS
+335 DPAPPDKDIPSTSDS

-361 QVPSVPATP
+361 QVPSVSATP

-410 EKGTDETTISDMDL
+410 KKGTDETTISDMDL

-543 FEKDNWLIR
+543 FEKDNWLIG

>member
-23 VLTRDVERSIST
+23 VLARDVERSIST

-114 DSSSKVEPPKIAPIP
+114 DSSSKVEPPKIAPVP

-190 TDQRKETITTVDGK
+190 TDQR
-204 KYKLDL
+204 
-210 KATQGA
+210 
-216 ETGKVVEG
+216 
-224 NTNITYYYD
+224 
-233 LVPDAPQKKYGDVTV
+233 
-248 EYKNKDGMT
+248 
-257 ISPKVTD
+257 
-264 TPRSEVGT
+264 
-272 DYDTTDQRRETII
+272 RETII

-326 SNKVLPPKA
+326 SNKVVPPKA
-335 DPAPPDKDIPSTPDS
+335 DPAPPDKDIPSTSDS

-361 QVPSVPATP
+361 QVPSVPAPP

-382 ADTIA
+382 ADTVA
-387 PTDTIPTDEAID
+387 PPDKIPHDGMLDTQLESTDTSSDV
-399 AKDTVNPSILT
+399 VNPSVLT
-410 EKGTDETTISDMDL
+410 EKNTDKSTTSDMDL

-519 EATTILATIGL
+519 EVPTILATIGL

-543 FEKDNWLIR
+543 FEKDNWLIG

>member
-1 MKKSRFFLA
+1 MKKSKFFLA

-23 VLTRDVERSIST
+23 VLARDVERSIST

-57 GNANTSTAVTPAA
+57 GNANTSTAVTLAA
-70 PVTPDKSTSVA
+70 PVTPDKSTSAV

-101 TPTAPEKDKSEPS
+101 TPTAPEKDKSEP
-114 DSSSKVEPPKIAPIP
+114 PKIASVPP
-129 SATPDKDKSGTSD
+129 ATPDKDKPGTSD

-176 LDTPTSEV
+176 LDTPT
-184 GTDYDT
+184 
-190 TDQRKETITTVDGK
+190 
-204 KYKLDL
+204 
-210 KATQGA
+210 
-216 ETGKVVEG
+216 
-224 NTNITYYYD
+224 
-233 LVPDAPQKKYGDVTV
+233 
-248 EYKNKDGMT
+248 
-257 ISPKVTD
+257 
-264 TPRSEVGT
+264 SEVGT

-326 SNKVLPPKA
+326 YNKVAPPKA

-361 QVPSVPATP
+361 QVPSVPAPP
-370 SSDSSVSPDTSI
+370 SSDSSVSPDASI

-424 KKDETFSLDNASS
+424 KKDETFNLNNASS
-437 VTTKKGDTIDN
+437 VSGKKGDTIDN
-448 PIKSIISPA
+448 PIRSIISPA

-519 EATTILATIGL
+519 EAATILATIGL

-543 FEKDNWLIR
+543 FEKDNWLIG

>member
-23 VLTRDVERSIST
+23 VLARDVERSIST

-57 GNANTSTAVTPAA
+57 ENANTSTAVMSAA
-70 PVTPDKSTSVA
+70 PVTPDKSTSVV
-81 SDKDKPS
+81 SDTDKPS
-88 VSDKVEAPKTTPT
+88 ASDKVEAPKTTRT
-101 TPTAPEKDKSEPS
+101 TPTAPEKDKSELL
-114 DSSSKVEPPKIAPIP
+114 DSSSKVEPPKIDPVLP
-129 SATPDKDKSGTSD
+129 ATPDKDKSGTSD
-142 SESSKPNQAEPEK
+142 SESSKPKQSEPEK

-165 SKDGTLIAPKE
+165 SKDGALIAPKE
-176 LDTPTSEV
+176 LDTPTSVV

-190 TDQRKETITTVDGK
+190 TD
-204 KYKLDL
+204 Y
-210 KATQGA
+210 
-216 ETGKVVEG
+216 
-224 NTNITYYYD
+224 
-233 LVPDAPQKKYGDVTV
+233 
-248 EYKNKDGMT
+248 
-257 ISPKVTD
+257 
-264 TPRSEVGT
+264 
-272 DYDTTDQRRETII
+272 RRETII

-326 SNKVLPPKA
+326 SNKVVPPKPEP
-335 DPAPPDKDIPSTPDS
+335 DTPDKTKPSTSDS
-350 SSKVVPSQDKA
+350 SDKGATPQDK
-361 QVPSVPATP
+361 PPIP
-370 SSDSSVSPDTSI
+370 NPLEDSSVSPDSSI
-382 ADTIA
+382 ADTVT
-387 PTDTIPTDEAID
+387 PMDTIPSDGML
-399 AKDTVNPSILT
+399 DTQLEQTNSLEEGINPSILT
-410 EKGTDETTISDMDL
+410 EKSKDEPTTSDVDL

-543 FEKDNWLIR
+543 FEKDNWLIG

>member
-23 VLTRDVERSIST
+23 VLARDVERSIST

-114 DSSSKVEPPKIAPIP
+114 DSSSKVEPPKIAPVP
-129 SATPDKDKSGTSD
+129 PATPDKNKSGTSD

-155 KYGDVTVEYK
+155 KYGDVTIEYK
-165 SKDGTLIAPKE
+165 SKDGALIAPKE

-190 TDQRKETITTVDGK
+190 TD
-204 KYKLDL
+204 Y
-210 KATQGA
+210 
-216 ETGKVVEG
+216 
-224 NTNITYYYD
+224 
-233 LVPDAPQKKYGDVTV
+233 
-248 EYKNKDGMT
+248 
-257 ISPKVTD
+257 
-264 TPRSEVGT
+264 
-272 DYDTTDQRRETII
+272 RRETII

-294 DLKATQGYEKGKVL
+294 DPQATQGYEKGKVL

-326 SNKVLPPKA
+326 S
-335 DPAPPDKDIPSTPDS
+335 
-350 SSKVVPSQDKA
+350 SSKVVPPRAESTPPDKTKPSGSDLSNKGTTPQDKPQTPA
-361 QVPSVPATP
+361 APST
-370 SSDSSVSPDTSI
+370 DSSVGPDSSI
-382 ADTIA
+382 ADTVA
-387 PTDTIPTDEAID
+387 PPDKIPHDGMLDTQLESTDTSSDV
-399 AKDTVNPSILT
+399 VNPSVLT
-410 EKGTDETTISDMDL
+410 EKNTDKSTTSDMDL

-543 FEKDNWLIR
+543 FEKDNWLIG

>member
-23 VLTRDVERSIST
+23 VLARDVERSIST

-57 GNANTSTAVTPAA
+57 ENANTSTAVMSAA
-70 PVTPDKSTSVA
+70 PVTPDKSTSVV
-81 SDKDKPS
+81 SDTDKPS
-88 VSDKVEAPKTTPT
+88 ASDKVEAPKTTRT
-101 TPTAPEKDKSEPS
+101 TPTAPEKDKSELL
-114 DSSSKVEPPKIAPIP
+114 DSSSKVEPPKIDPVLP
-129 SATPDKDKSGTSD
+129 ATPDKDKSGTSD
-142 SESSKPNQAEPEK
+142 SESSKPKQSEPEK

-165 SKDGTLIAPKE
+165 SKDGALIAPKE
-176 LDTPTSEV
+176 LDTPTSVV

-190 TDQRKETITTVDGK
+190 TD
-204 KYKLDL
+204 Y
-210 KATQGA
+210 
-216 ETGKVVEG
+216 
-224 NTNITYYYD
+224 
-233 LVPDAPQKKYGDVTV
+233 
-248 EYKNKDGMT
+248 
-257 ISPKVTD
+257 
-264 TPRSEVGT
+264 
-272 DYDTTDQRRETII
+272 RRETII

-326 SNKVLPPKA
+326 SNKVVPPKPEP
-335 DPAPPDKDIPSTPDS
+335 DTPDKTKPSTSDS
-350 SSKVVPSQDKA
+350 SDKGATPQDKPPIPN
-361 QVPSVPATP
+361 PSE
-370 SSDSSVSPDTSI
+370 DSSVSPDSSI
-382 ADTIA
+382 ADTVT
-387 PTDTIPTDEAID
+387 PMDTIPSDGML
-399 AKDTVNPSILT
+399 DTQLEQTNSLEEGINPSILT
-410 EKGTDETTISDMDL
+410 EKSKDEPTTSDVDL
-424 KKDETFSLDNASS
+424 KKDDTFSLDNASS

-543 FEKDNWLIR
+543 FEKDNWLIG

>member
-23 VLTRDVERSIST
+23 VLARDVERSIST

-42 DSNKKASTETPESKQ
+42 DSNKKASTETLESKQ
-57 GNANTSTAVTPAA
+57 GNAHTSTAVTPAA

-81 SDKDKPS
+81 SDTDKPS

-114 DSSSKVEPPKIAPIP
+114 DSSSKVEPPKIAPVP
-129 SATPDKDKSGTSD
+129 LVTPDKDKSGTSD

-190 TDQRKETITTVDGK
+190 TDQR
-204 KYKLDL
+204 
-210 KATQGA
+210 
-216 ETGKVVEG
+216 
-224 NTNITYYYD
+224 
-233 LVPDAPQKKYGDVTV
+233 
-248 EYKNKDGMT
+248 
-257 ISPKVTD
+257 
-264 TPRSEVGT
+264 
-272 DYDTTDQRRETII
+272 RETII

-294 DLKATQGYEKGKVL
+294 DPQATQGYEKGKVL

-326 SNKVLPPKA
+326 S
-335 DPAPPDKDIPSTPDS
+335 
-350 SSKVVPSQDKA
+350 SSKVVPPRAESTPPDKTKPSESDLSNKGTTPQDKPKTPA
-361 QVPSVPATP
+361 APST
-370 SSDSSVSPDTSI
+370 DSSVGPDSSI
-382 ADTIA
+382 ADTVA
-387 PTDTIPTDEAID
+387 PPDTIPHDGMLDTQLESID
-399 AKDTVNPSILT
+399 TSSDVVNPSVLT
-410 EKGTDETTISDMDL
+410 EKNTDKSTTSDVDL
-424 KKDETFSLDNASS
+424 KKDETFNLNNASS
-437 VTTKKGDTIDN
+437 VSGKKGDTIDN
-448 PIKSIISPA
+448 PIRSIISPA

-543 FEKDNWLIR
+543 FEKDNWLIG

>member
-23 VLTRDVERSIST
+23 VLARDVERSIST

-101 TPTAPEKDKSEPS
+101 TPTAPEKDKS
-114 DSSSKVEPPKIAPIP
+114 
-129 SATPDKDKSGTSD
+129 GTSD

-165 SKDGTLIAPKE
+165 SKDGALIAPKE

-190 TDQRKETITTVDGK
+190 TE
-204 KYKLDL
+204 
-210 KATQGA
+210 
-216 ETGKVVEG
+216 
-224 NTNITYYYD
+224 
-233 LVPDAPQKKYGDVTV
+233 
-248 EYKNKDGMT
+248 
-257 ISPKVTD
+257 
-264 TPRSEVGT
+264 
-272 DYDTTDQRRETII
+272 QRRETII

-326 SNKVLPPKA
+326 SNKVVPPKT

-543 FEKDNWLIR
+543 FEKDNWLIG